1 MSKLNIKRPAHRAVL
16 AMLSLLDQSF
26 LDQCRCYFGGGTSV
40 VMELGEYRESQ
51 DIDFLCADQE
61 GYRRLRETV
70 TETSLGAVAKQGILL
85 AREVRIDQYGI
96 RTWLGS
102 PNAKFKFEII
112 REARIDLS
120 SRRLAGIP
128 VSCLDRPTSFAEK
141 FLANADRGLDAST
154 LSRDAIDLAFMMA
167 GWSQADAVAG
177 IRIARDAYGADVDR
191 KLVLVTQKLRE
202 DKRYRMKC
210 IEGLAISDAKTLTA
224 GLELLASDDWR
235 GRRAK

>member
-1 MSKLNIKRPAHRAVL
+1 MVL
-16 AMLSLLDQSF
+16 GSELMAPF
-26 LDQCRCYFGGGTSV
+26 VPGGRTAPV
-40 VMELGEYRESQ
+40 
-51 DIDFLCADQE
+51 
-61 GYRRLRETV
+61 
-70 TETSLGAVAKQGILL
+70 SLGQAGYFNPIALYRHQEFLVSRQSRREVVTQLAKQGILL

-102 PNAKFKFEII
+102 PNTQLKFEII

-128 VSCLDRPTSFAEK
+128 VGCLDRPTSFAEK

-177 IRIARDAYGADVDR
+177 IRIARDAYGKDIDR
-191 KLVLVTQKLRE
+191 KFVLVTQKLRE

-210 IEGLAISDAKTLTA
+210 IEGLAIADAKTLTA
-224 GLELLASDDWR
+224 GLELLARDDWR
-235 GRRAK
+235 GTRAK